1 MAQSLSIRQFDP
13 ASIKPF
19 RKHLFIGGSG
29 RGKTQCMLSILNH
42 IATMGIDCS
51 ILMCPTE
58 TTRDFFHKRKLTPPS
73 LMYSALDID
82 VIANAL
88 AIQRENKQR
97 GKSRTLLLCL
107 DDCAFDNATWRHP
120 VIRELLFN
128 QRHLGIHT
136 LITVQYVMV
145 LPPDCRTNIDY
156 VYTTSDSCFA
166 NVKRL
171 HSCFFGCFRKVDD
184 FHRVHSATTTE
195 FSLCVADC
203 TESNV
208 TSPADMVFYYR
219 APARIPRFTL
229 GREVFWKLDHKRL
242 LTHIANEE
250 NRPPAIVVPTD
261 KKTSKQRPL
270 LDAI

>member
-1 MAQSLSIRQFDP
+1 M
-13 ASIKPF
+13 
-19 RKHLFIGGSG
+19 
-29 RGKTQCMLSILNH
+29 
-42 IATMGIDCS
+42 
-51 ILMCPTE
+51 ILME
-58 TTRDFFHKRKLTPPS
+58 RKLAP
-73 LMYSALDID
+73 
-82 VIANAL
+82 
-88 AIQRENKQR
+88 
-97 GKSRTLLLCL
+97 
-107 DDCAFDNATWRHP
+107 
-120 VIRELLFN
+120 
-128 QRHLGIHT
+128 
-136 LITVQYVMV
+136 
-145 LPPDCRTNIDY
+145 
-156 VYTTSDSCFA
+156 CFA

-184 FHRVHSATTTE
+184 FHRVHGATTTE